1 MPAVDHVD
9 HRWLDADPSAQHGSA
24 SVGDAAGEG
33 TQDYVKLVGIN
44 KAFAHRR
51 QNRQILDDVSF
62 SVRKGEFCAI
72 VGASGCGKS
81 SILRIVAGLLR
92 SDSGSVS
99 VAGRPITGPSPDV
112 GLVFQQFNLLPW
124 KTVEENIMF
133 GLESL
138 KLPKDV
144 KRERCRH
151 WMTVVGLADWSGLY
165 PHQLSGGMQQ
175 RVSLA
180 RTMAREPSLVLL
192 DEPFGALDALTR
204 RFLQQEVA
212 RLWQEG
218 SRTGILVTHDI
229 EEGLLLADRIFV
241 MSANPGRIAAT
252 VEVPFAHPRDEA
264 LQATAEF
271 AQMKEHIWHLLTAE
285 LSRNSPFVRTRN
297 DPNSGA

>member
-1 MPAVDHVD
+1 MTAVGHTG
-9 HRWLDADPSAQHGSA
+9 HSRNAADPRADRGSA
-24 SVGDAAGEG
+24 AGGESPGDG
-33 TQDYVKLVGIN
+33 TRDYVELRGVG
-44 KAFAHRR
+44 KTFTHGR
-51 QNRQILDDVSF
+51 QSRQILDDVTF
-62 SVRKGEFCAI
+62 SVREGEFCAI

-81 SILRIVAGLLR
+81 SILRVIDGLLEP
-92 SDSGSVS
+92 DTGSVR
-99 VAGRPITGPSPDV
+99 VDGQDITGPNSQI

-124 KTVEENIMF
+124 KTVQENIMF

-138 KLPKDV
+138 KLSKAV
-144 KRERCRH
+144 KRERCQH
-151 WMTVVGLADWSGLY
+151 WMSVVGLEEWSGHY

-180 RTMAREPSLVLL
+180 RTMAREPSLVLM

-204 RFLQQEVA
+204 RFLQQEVV

-218 SRTGILVTHDI
+218 KRTGILVTHDI

-241 MSANPGRIAAT
+241 MSANPGRIAA
-252 VEVPFAHPRDEA
+252 VVDVPFKHPRDEA

-285 LSRNSPFVRTRN
+285 ISKSSPYVRMRNEP
-297 DPNSGA
+297 SGG